1 MDTAR
6 PTVTVVNTPGTVP
19 KDVVTA
25 VATSHGRQRV
35 ILQVEGRPV
44 AAVIALEDLE
54 RLKALEEALEDRLD
68 AEEAEA
74 ILDAEGAAPRVAW
87 TDLKRRLG
95 L

>member
-19 KDVVTA
+19 TAVLTA
-25 VATSHGRQRV
+25 VAASHGRERV
-35 ILQVEGRPV
+35 IVEVNGEPR
-44 AAVIALEDLE
+44 AAVIALEDLD
-54 RLKALEEALEDRLD
+54 RLQAFEAAFEDRLD
-68 AEEAEA
+68 AEEADA
-74 ILDAEGAAPRVAW
+74 ILDAEGDAPGVAW